1 MACDG
6 LGVLEGAGEHIDRMG
21 YFVFMYE
28 GRLRGVEMHKFQ
40 GVGNDED
47 YVFASMTEN
56 KR

>member
-47 YVFASMTEN
+47 YVFASMTKN